1 MVVKVF
7 IMNFTQDSKPQY
19 LSANNDD
26 ESNQQPAPHKRRR
39 IVWLDIAKGIG
50 MVAVVCGHNLLPY
63 VELGQVDRYWY
74 NFIYWWHMPLFFLIS
89 GFFLRS
95 INLVD
100 IERVT
105 VFFKKKVLP
114 ILRSYFVAGLLLII
128 AYKFIHN
135 KSITYSLVYVLKLFY
150 GGKTLG
156 HYTTIFWY
164 PETYILGII
173 GTTVIISLIRF
184 KPLQLVIAAYFIY
197 WSTSYV
203 QETKFQFLG
212 VVTAPWDMD
221 IAVLVMAY
229 MLIGYNLFYFCKH
242 YLVKW
247 YVFLPSAAAVYWLFV
262 QLKTEKFSFIL
273 FMRSHQITASFDKVP
288 ATHIQLALMV
298 GIIPILCCLA
308 VFGIS
313 RMIAFPL
320 KFTHSAAKVVLF
332 PVQLIARILSLTG
345 KHTLIIMYMHKM
357 ILDILRTTQATSLFW
372 MQVFIATAVPLLIG
386 IAFKQWQRL
395 RAHEWQGF
403 YKSLKAKQQENDK
416 W

>member
-1 MVVKVF
+1 MVVNVF
-7 IMNFTQDSKPQY
+7 IMDDTKESKAQY
-19 LSANNDD
+19 LSASDGNN
-26 ESNQQPAPHKRRR
+26 SNQQPVRHNRHR

-50 MVAVVCGHNLLPY
+50 MVAVVCGHNLLHY
-63 VELGQVDRYWY
+63 VRLGQVDRYWY

-89 GFFLRS
+89 GFFLRP
-95 INLVD
+95 IDLTD

-114 ILRSYFVAGLLLII
+114 ILRSYFAAGLLLII

-135 KSITYSLVYVLKLFY
+135 KSITYSLIYVFKLFY

-173 GTTVIISLIRF
+173 GTTAIISLIRF

-197 WSTSYV
+197 WSTGYV

-221 IAVLVMAY
+221 VAVLVMAY

-273 FMRSHQITASFDKVP
+273 FMRSHQITASFGKVA

-298 GIIPILCCLA
+298 GVIPILCCLA
-308 VFGIS
+308 VLGIS
-313 RMIAFPL
+313 RILAFPL
-320 KFTHSAAKVVLF
+320 IFTHSAVRVILF
-332 PVQLIARILSLTG
+332 PLQFIAKTLSLTG

-357 ILDILRTTQATSLFW
+357 ILDILRITQATSSFW
-372 MQVFIATAVPLLIG
+372 LQVLIATAVPLMVG
-386 IAFKQWQRL
+386 IAFKRWQRL
-395 RAHEWQGF
+395 NAHEWQGF
-403 YKSLKAKQQENDK
+403 YKSVKQQESDK